1 MKRSQPAFTLVELL
15 VVASIMAMLFGLILS
30 VGRGGGEKSSVR
42 RAAQEFASMLLAAQS
57 RALGR
62 PEGAAVIV
70 EAEAGQPRLGTVLH
84 DAAGLPPVVVGVAG
98 DGALDNN
105 PALSEGYKVR
115 FRMTAGD
122 GFATV
127 SPWLSLRKS
136 QAEWR
141 AQRREAVGQTVA
153 NTLHVPPAAD
163 EAVVARYPALGLK
176 PVKLSKKIA
185 IDLQHSGVGD
195 DPTAAH
201 KHGRFQGYAPV
212 AVVFDQTG
220 RVAEVIQQVGTA
232 GGPPVDPIVPAE
244 IIYCLFSDREAIDQN
259 TSLSSE
265 KSVWVA
271 VNPQSGRINV
281 SSNEPSANGSL
292 VDARSKARRAV
303 AIGK

>member
-127 SPWLSLRKS
+127 SPWLSLRNN
-136 QAEWR
+136 Q

-153 NTLHVPPAAD
+153 NTVKVPPAAD
-163 EAVVARYPALGLK
+163 EAVVARYPALGIK
-176 PVKLSKKIA
+176 PVKLSKKVA

-201 KHGRFQGYAPV
+201 RHGRFQDYAPV

-220 RVAEVIQQVGTA
+220 RGAEVIQQVGTA

-244 IIYCLFSDREAIDQN
+244 IIYFLFSDREAIDQN
-259 TSLSSE
+259 TSLGSE

-292 VDARSKARRAV
+292 VDARSKARQAI

>member
-1 MKRSQPAFTLVELL
+1 
-15 VVASIMAMLFGLILS
+15 
-30 VGRGGGEKSSVR
+30 
-42 RAAQEFASMLLAAQS
+42 MLLAAQS

-70 EAEAGQPRLGTVLH
+70 ESEAGQPRLGTVLH
-84 DAAGLPPVVVGVAG
+84 DAAGLPPVVVGVDSA
-98 DGALDNN
+98 GALDDS
-105 PALSEGYKVR
+105 PELSEGYKVR
-115 FRMTAGD
+115 FRMTAGE

-127 SPWLSLRKS
+127 SPWLSLQNKQPR
-136 QAEWR
+136 
-141 AQRREAVGQTVA
+141 RREAVGQTVA
-153 NTLHVPPAAD
+153 NTVDVPPAAD
-163 EAVVARYPALGLK
+163 EAIVARYPSMGIK
-176 PVKLSKKIA
+176 PVKLSKQVA

-195 DPTAAH
+195 NPTAAH
-201 KHGRFQGYAPV
+201 RHGRFQDYAPV
-212 AVVFDQTG
+212 AVVFDQNG

-244 IIYCLFSDREAIDQN
+244 IIYFLFSDREAIDQN

-281 SSNEPSANGSL
+281 SSNEPAANGSL

>member
-1 MKRSQPAFTLVELL
+1 MKRSHTAFTLIELL

-30 VGRGGGEKSSVR
+30 GGRGGEKSNVR

-70 EAEAGQPRLGTVLH
+70 EAEGGQPRLGTVLH
-84 DAAGLPPVVVGVAG
+84 DAVGLPPVVVGVDG
-98 DGALDNN
+98 DGALDNS
-105 PALSEGYKVR
+105 PELSEGYKVR

-127 SPWLSLRKS
+127 SPWLSLRDS
-136 QAEWR
+136 EGEL
-141 AQRREAVGQTVA
+141 REAVGQTEA
-153 NTLHVPPAAD
+153 NTVLNPPAAD
-163 EAVVARYPALGLK
+163 EAVVARYPTLGIK
-176 PVKLSKKIA
+176 PVRLSKKIA

-195 DPTAAH
+195 DPTAVH
-201 KHGRFQGYAPV
+201 MHGRFQDYAPV

-232 GGPPVDPIVPAE
+232 VGPPVDPIVPAE
-244 IIYCLFSDREAIDQN
+244 IIYFLFSDREAIDQN
-259 TSLSSE
+259 TSLGSE

-292 VDARSKARRAV
+292 IDARSKARQAIAV
-303 AIGK
+303 GK